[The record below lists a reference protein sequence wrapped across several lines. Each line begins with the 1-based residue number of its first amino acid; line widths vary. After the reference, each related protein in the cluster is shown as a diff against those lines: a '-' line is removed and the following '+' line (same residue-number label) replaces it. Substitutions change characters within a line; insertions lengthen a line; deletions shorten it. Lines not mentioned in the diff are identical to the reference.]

1 MHDSSDPKRI
11 LAVNLNY
18 LGDALFTTPA
28 LSALRMRF
36 PDAQIDVLAGER
48 AAAMLADDPAISRLL
63 LRPPHRG
70 MERATALRRTLSTG
84 DYDTVVLFQS
94 TLSNALLTFLQGV
107 TQRVGFAQDGCG
119 PFLTHPIKE
128 REVGEHI
135 VDAYIR
141 LAESLTGVDVAAKA
155 AAEGLRITVSQS
167 DATFAQDFLQTV
179 QNGTYPV
186 VGLVIGATRPQKRWS
201 EEYFAR
207 LADLLHFRLGASVL
221 LLGGPDEDKSA
232 ARIGEMCRAPLH
244 SAIGKTTEKQLAAI
258 SARLA
263 AIVSGDSGPLHI
275 ATAVRTPV
283 VALFGSTD
291 PADTGPWQ
299 PALGSPV
306 PAVTLYDRLGCAP
319 CRKSP
324 TCGGSYD
331 CLWTI
336 TPDRVFDSVAHLI
349 GNESKPLRR
358 VPLPVVT
365 VVESP
370 PAPNTGGARGWAED
384 SPTPVEQAERS
395 SSTNPLTPPVL
406 GAGGL
411 STRPNTQ
418 HPTPNTQHRIP
429 RSVLVITKHHF
440 MGDAIVTVPLLRATR
455 QVFGDKT
462 RISVLTGAAAATVLE
477 GCPYTDKIVAYNPKI
492 ERGYL
497 RQMRF
502 LREVEETA
510 PEMCLVVDRSFRS
523 AVLAATTR
531 ASVRSGFA
539 VEYRS
544 PLLTHPV
551 PYKMDRREIECCL
564 DILRAVVPDA
574 PGPYRY
580 DPTPEL
586 WITAEERERGK
597 ALLEAA
603 GATGFRTLIG
613 MQPGATF
620 AVKQWD
626 TERFAVVA
634 DALATEEGTA
644 IVLIG
649 GKNELETAKRMR
661 ELVSPK
667 TPVFDLTGKTNLRET
682 MGVLAHMSLFISNDT
697 GVAHI
702 AAGLH
707 TPLVTLFGSTIAHKW
722 GNYGPYNAVIRADQ
736 NDLSLLPAEQVTL
749 AATRILRKVLCEADA
764 A

>member
-1 MHDSSDPKRI
+1 MPDTTEPNRI

-36 PDAQIDVLAGER
+36 PGARMDVLAGER

-70 MERATALRRTLSTG
+70 MERATALRRTLSSG

-94 TLSNALLTFLQGV
+94 TLSNALLTFTQGV
-107 TQRVGFAQDGCG
+107 ARRIGFAQDGCG
-119 PFLTHPIKE
+119 PFLTHPVKE

-135 VDAYIR
+135 VDAYLR
-141 LAESLTGVDVAAKA
+141 LAEALTGPEIAANA
-155 AAEGLRITVSQS
+155 AVEGLRITVSDS
-167 DATFAQDFLQTV
+167 DAAFAHDFLRTART
-179 QNGTYPV
+179 GDGPI

-258 SARLA
+258 SARLS

-299 PALGSPV
+299 PALGRMV
-306 PAVTLYDRLGCAP
+306 PATTLYDRLGCAP
-319 CRKSP
+319 CRKNP
-324 TCGGSYD
+324 TCGGTYD

-336 TPDRVFDSVAHLI
+336 APDRVFDAVCHLV
-349 GNESKPLRR
+349 GAEPKPLRR
-358 VPLPVVT
+358 VPLPVLG
-365 VVESP
+365 SP
-370 PAPNTGGARGWAED
+370 PPPDSGGGRVGEIGALLAPTVAVSAPSPPESGG
-384 SPTPVEQAERS
+384 
-395 SSTNPLTPPVL
+395 
-406 GAGGL
+406 GGL
-411 STRPNTQ
+411 PGRRHAHS
-418 HPTPNTQHRIP
+418 RIP

-440 MGDAIVTVPLLRATR
+440 MGDAIVTIPLLRATR

-477 GCPYTDKIVAYNPKI
+477 GCPYTDQIVAYNPKV

-531 ASVRSGFA
+531 ASIRSGFA

-586 WITAEERERGK
+586 WISTAERERAK
-597 ALLEAA
+597 EILSAA
-603 GATGFRTLIG
+603 GADGFETLIG
-613 MQPGATF
+613 IQPGATF

-626 TERFAVVA
+626 TDRFAAVA
-634 DALATEEGTA
+634 DALATEKHTA

-649 GKNELETAKRMR
+649 GKNELEAGKRMR
-661 ELVSPK
+661 DLVSSH
-667 TPVFDLTGKTNLRET
+667 TPIFDLTGQTNLRET

-707 TPLVTLFGSTIAHKW
+707 TPIVTLFGATIAHKW
-722 GNYGPYNAVIRADQ
+722 GNYGPYNAVIRADKS
-736 NDLSLLPAEQVTL
+736 DLSLLPAEQVTL
-749 AATRILRKVLCEADA
+749 AATRILRKVACEADTA
-764 A
+764 

>member
-36 PDAQIDVLAGER
+36 PYAQIDVLAGER

-70 MERATALRRTLSTG
+70 MERATALRRTLSSG
-84 DYDTVVLFQS
+84 DYDTVILFQS
-94 TLSNALLTFLQGV
+94 TLSNALLTFMQGV
-107 TQRVGFAQDGCG
+107 SRRVGFAQDGCG
-119 PFLTHPIKE
+119 PFLTHPVKE

-135 VDAYIR
+135 VDAYVR
-141 LAESLTGVDVAAKA
+141 LAEALTGTDVAAQA
-155 AAEGLRITVSQS
+155 AAEGLRITVSES
-167 DATFAQDFLQTV
+167 DATFADDFLRTV
-179 QNGTYPV
+179 QDGTNPV

-221 LLGGPDEDKSA
+221 LLGGPGEDKSA

-258 SARLA
+258 SAKLS

-299 PALGSPV
+299 PALGKPV
-306 PAVTLYDRLGCAP
+306 PSVTLYDRLGCAP

-324 TCGGSYD
+324 TCGGTYD

-336 TPDRVFDSVAHLI
+336 TPDRVFDAVAHLI
-349 GNESKPLRR
+349 GAESKPLRR
-358 VPLPVVT
+358 IPLNVVK
-365 VVESP
+365 SP
-370 PAPNTGGARGWAED
+370 PPPNPGGAGGVNGEAIHSLSGRT
-384 SPTPVEQAERS
+384 SPTPA
-395 SSTNPLTPPVL
+395 PPVL
-406 GAGGL
+406 GGGGL
-411 STRPNTQ
+411 TVQTTRANTQ
-418 HPTPNTQHRIP
+418 QRIP

-597 ALLEAA
+597 ELLGAA
-603 GATGFRTLIG
+603 GATGFQTFIG
-613 MQPGATF
+613 IQPGATF

-626 TERFAVVA
+626 TDRFAAVA
-634 DALATEEGTA
+634 DALVTDEHTA

-661 ELVSPK
+661 EMVSAK
-667 TPVFDLTGKTNLRET
+667 TPIIDLTGQTQLRET

-707 TPLVTLFGSTIAHKW
+707 VPLVTLFGSTIAHKW

-749 AATRILRKVLCEADA
+749 AATRILRKVSCEADA

>member
-1 MHDSSDPKRI
+1 
-11 LAVNLNY
+11 
-18 LGDALFTTPA
+18 
-28 LSALRMRF
+28 
-36 PDAQIDVLAGER
+36 R
-48 AAAMLADDPAISRLL
+48 AAS
-63 LRPPHRG
+63 
-70 MERATALRRTLSTG
+70 
-84 DYDTVVLFQS
+84 
-94 TLSNALLTFLQGV
+94 
-107 TQRVGFAQDGCG
+107 
-119 PFLTHPIKE
+119 
-128 REVGEHI
+128 
-135 VDAYIR
+135 
-141 LAESLTGVDVAAKA
+141 
-155 AAEGLRITVSQS
+155 EGLRITV
-167 DATFAQDFLQTV
+167 DAGDAAFAKNFIGGVRT
-179 QNGTYPV
+179 GEEPV
-186 VGLVIGATRPQKRWS
+186 VGLVIGATRPQKRWA

-207 LADLLHFRLGASVL
+207 LADLLHFRLGAAIL
-221 LLGGPDEDKSA
+221 LLGGPDEAESA
-232 ARIGEMCRAPLH
+232 RRIGEMCRAPLH

-258 SARLA
+258 SAKLS

-299 PALGSPV
+299 PALGKVV
-306 PAVTLYDRLGCAP
+306 PATTLYDRLGCAP

-324 TCGGSYD
+324 TCGGTYD

-336 TPDRVFDSVAHLI
+336 TPDRVFDAVSHLI
-349 GNESKPLRR
+349 GAESKPLRR
-358 VPLPVVT
+358 IPLPLLG
-365 VVESP
+365 SP
-370 PAPNTGGARGWAED
+370 PPPNTGGHRGLPL
-384 SPTPVEQAERS
+384 SPP
-395 SSTNPLTPPVL
+395 STQ
-406 GAGGL
+406 
-411 STRPNTQ
+411 S
-418 HPTPNTQHRIP
+418 RIP

-440 MGDAIVTVPLLRATR
+440 MGDAIVTIPLLRAAR

-477 GCPYTDKIVAYNPKI
+477 GCPYTDQIVAYNPKV

-502 LREVEETA
+502 LRDAEETA

-523 AVLAATTR
+523 AVLAATTG

-574 PGPYRY
+574 PGPRRY

-586 WITAEERERGK
+586 WISAEECERGK
-597 ALLEAA
+597 AIL
-603 GATGFRTLIG
+603 GAVGANNFETLIG
-613 MQPGATF
+613 IQPGATF

-626 TERFAVVA
+626 TDRFAAVA
-634 DALATEEGTA
+634 DALVTDDRTA

-649 GKNELETAKRMR
+649 GKNELEAARRMR
-661 ELVSPK
+661 DRVSPR
-667 TPVFDLTGKTNLRET
+667 TPIFDLTGQTNLRET
-682 MGVLAHMSLFISNDT
+682 MGVLAQMSLFISNDT

-707 TPLVTLFGSTIAHKW
+707 TPIVTLFGATIAHKW
-722 GNYGPYNAVIRADQ
+722 GNYGPYNAVIRADG
-736 NDLSLLPAEQVTL
+736 NDLSLLPAEQVSL
-749 AATRILRKVLCEADA
+749 AASRILRKVRCEVSA